1 MDRWITISDLIK
13 LIKEIFLWGVGVLY
27 WKRYISATHKLKE
40 HKIAFFKQNKNS
52 FFLRRRHI
60 VVQYLCVLP
69 GWRRR
74 LWEKKMM
81 RQRSL
86 HCLNLPRQRWQLVS
100 TIFLQNGAPVIIMWG
115 NTWNVQDCDY
125 CWDIWFS
132 GKPYSLKYSSVLGNY
147 LAVFVQCRASGQG
160 KLDFYNLEL
169 FPFALISLNEAI
181 WFWNRGRE
189 CGNFCC
195 EKLLKVQITTLSP
208 LPSVSPN
215 IDDEKLPINP
225 FLYSFAAEKPNIW
238 FPPLIRH
245 DICHWYF
252 WFG

>member
-1 MDRWITISDLIK
+1 MLVSLKRSHRLRCYCIK
-13 LIKEIFLWGVGVLY
+13 KELHIYGDWWWTDGLQSLEDLIKEIFLWGVGVLY

-100 TIFLQNGAPVIIMWG
+100 TIFLQNGAPVTIMWG
-115 NTWNVQDCDY
+115 NTWNVQDCDSEPTKIGQIKKKIK
-125 CWDIWFS
+125 DI
-132 GKPYSLKYSSVLGNY
+132 K
-147 LAVFVQCRASGQG
+147 
-160 KLDFYNLEL
+160 
-169 FPFALISLNEAI
+169 
-181 WFWNRGRE
+181 
-189 CGNFCC
+189 
-195 EKLLKVQITTLSP
+195 
-208 LPSVSPN
+208 
-215 IDDEKLPINP
+215 
-225 FLYSFAAEKPNIW
+225 
-238 FPPLIRH
+238 
-245 DICHWYF
+245 
-252 WFG
+252 